1 MNSRTNSDKKKEKE
15 QKLFNKKKIDDDM
28 NYFKI
33 LKEIEKEEKNKES
46 DIKNNKL
53 NLHNLTEK
61 IYLRN
66 IDKIGKYYKKNEN
79 DIKLYG
85 SKKYD
90 DLTIQKLINEMG
102 EYKSKVIKKITEN
115 KKNEKAGKNF
125 GFESCD
131 EKVILTPLAERE
143 KEDKNFS
150 ESLEKKNFED
160 VQRTGVV
167 MRRIEYVHLLDN
179 RDGYKKRDTAEEDR
193 KIILLLIEAI
203 DKIERN
209 WLLYKLRK
217 MQKEEKERKEKE
229 RKEKER
235 KEQEKKE
242 REKKEKERIEK
253 EKKEK
258 EEKER
263 ERIENEKKEK
273 REKEKKEKEEKER
286 RKKEQEEF
294 EMREKERIDRERKE
308 KEEKEK
314 KEKEKKEKEEKE
326 KRERE
331 QKEKEEKEN
340 NIKINE
346 INEENLNNINKLNE
360 LEESNETKEKKTLRN
375 KPQNIFKNKN
385 EIFTKIEEINFMI
398 LNEKSKDKY
407 IIIDEKWECLQEEN
421 FFVQLLNKQQLDN
434 DNNDDIQSIKII
446 YKPNKPC
453 FITKIL
459 GTKKSSSEKITQKEN
474 IIQFEYKN
482 IEKKNNYIK
491 IKTQLDMTSLENK
504 KLNNQIKELND
515 EIKKLNEEILNNK
528 KEKEKLVKTN
538 KEINI
543 KLNANNAE
551 NEKLKQKCNSL
562 EEKYNELLNNFNQI
576 KNELTDEKNNKEEL
590 INEIN
595 NLNDLKKEQ
604 NINNENINFELEK
617 IKNNLKIITN
627 EKEKK
632 DEEFNNIKLNLEQ
645 KIDTINSYEKEID
658 NLKSQIIEK
667 EKINEANTEKNKKD
681 IIEYQNKIS
690 LLEKE
695 KEEMKNTNNILE
707 EISNTNRD
715 KYTKLFYQ
723 NKNDINKTKKEKE
736 ILKNEND
743 LLKKKLDD
751 IKKNE
756 EQEKNEK
763 MNILY
768 IKDKYEKKIKNLN
781 EIISELKNRIQN
793 LFMQL
798 SFMQKNTLINNNT
811 ADIFIKLKL
820 MVLLIKICIDKKIIF
835 EKREFFNI
843 LFKKYRNKFSSR
855 EKRIEYLRE
864 FNKDN
869 GFPY

>member
-217 MQKEEKERKEKE
+217 MQKEEKER
-229 RKEKER
+229 
-235 KEQEKKE
+235 
-242 REKKEKERIEK
+242 
-253 EKKEK
+253 

-308 KEEKEK
+308 KEEKEKKEKEK

-551 NEKLKQKCNSL
+551 NEKLKQKYNSL